1 MSTQLPITPS
11 VLRWARNRSGY
22 SIEELEATKQF
33 ARIRLWECE
42 NSDVY
47 PTYRQLEKLAGKFKV
62 PVAVF
67 FFPEPPVLPS
77 INETFRTVESTF
89 FENLPPRIYYLLR
102 KAKAF
107 QLSLSELNADRPR
120 KETLITKRID
130 GRTTNNFMALA
141 NQVRDYLNISID
153 QQLSWDDESTA
164 FSEWRSALGS
174 VGVNVFKDQFRVAE
188 YSGFCLF
195 DDLFPIIYVN
205 NSNTKTRQIFTLF
218 HELAHLIF
226 QTSGID
232 YSRDHLSQV
241 EEIKKSN
248 IEIDCNK
255 FAASVLVPDDVFER
269 YYDKNDISD
278 GSVTKI
284 AKIFNV
290 SRELVFRK
298 ILEKKHITQEEYKNA
313 LYRWNAQMTRKKSG
327 GDYYRNVIT
336 YLGKDFIKLAFSNY
350 YQNNIDKYELAE
362 HLNIK
367 PKHLEKIEEYYMN
380 G

>member
-22 SIEELEATKQF
+22 SIDELEATKQF
-33 ARIRLWECE
+33 SRIRLWECE

-47 PTYRQLEKLAGKFKV
+47 PTYSQLEKLASKFKV
-62 PVAVF
+62 PIAVF

-77 INETFRTVESTF
+77 IIETFRTVESTF
-89 FENLPPRIYYLLR
+89 LENLPPRIYYLMR

-107 QLSLSELNADRPR
+107 QLSLSELNTDSPR
-120 KETLITKRID
+120 KETLITKRFE
-130 GRTTNNFMALA
+130 GRITNNFTALA

-153 QQLSWDDESTA
+153 QQLSWRDESTA
-164 FSEWRSALGS
+164 LSEWRSVLES

-195 DDLFPIIYVN
+195 DDLFPVIYVN

-232 YSRDHLSQV
+232 DSRDHLSRV
-241 EEIKKSN
+241 EVIKKNN

-255 FAASVLVPDDVFER
+255 FAAAVLVPDDVFER

-284 AKIFNV
+284 AKIFHV

-298 ILEKKHITQEEYKNA
+298 ILEKKHITQNEYKNA
-313 LYRWNAQMTRKKSG
+313 VYRWTAQMTTKKPG

-336 YLGKDFIKLAFSNY
+336 YLGKDFIRLAFSNY
-350 YQNNIDKYELAE
+350 YQNNIDKYEIAE
-362 HLNIK
+362 HLNLK
-367 PKHLEKIEEYYMN
+367 PNHLEKLENHYLN